1 MILKSFLKR
10 FKSFLCPKRPSCIF
24 KQSILLHITI
34 LGSGTSTGVPLIG
47 CDCAVCTSKD
57 PRDNRLRTSIKI
69 ESANTCIVI
78 DTTPDFR
85 YQMLRTQTT
94 HLDAVVFTHPHRD
107 HYAGLDDIRPFNF
120 HSNKS
125 MQIYANELTQVAIK
139 RDFYYAFEKYKD
151 VGLPE
156 LLLHTIDKEPFVIRD
171 LTLTPI
177 HVMHRE
183 MPVLGFRIGDFSY
196 VTDLNYISEVE
207 KEKIKGSKV
216 LILSAL
222 RPQPHP
228 THLTLNEAIALATEL
243 EVPEVYF
250 THFSHQIGLHAL
262 VEPQLPPFIKM
273 AYDGLRFSIH

>member
-1 MILKSFLKR
+1 
-10 FKSFLCPKRPSCIF
+10 
-24 KQSILLHITI
+24 LLHITI

-139 RDFYYAFEKYKD
+139 RDFYYAFEKYKN